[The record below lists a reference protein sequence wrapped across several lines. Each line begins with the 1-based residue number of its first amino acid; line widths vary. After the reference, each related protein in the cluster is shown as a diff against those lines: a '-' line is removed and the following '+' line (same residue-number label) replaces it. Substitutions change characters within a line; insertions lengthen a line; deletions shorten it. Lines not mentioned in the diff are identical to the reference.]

1 MNPETMNLVARAAEA
16 LNWPTRGYF
25 ASWLWR
31 KVSSG
36 LYADWETRKALSR
49 AAGYIPFVGY
59 PLTRSGKIDTMSRA
73 EVERELT
80 ENPLCRMDAEG
91 RTEP

>member
-1 MNPETMNLVARAAEA
+1 MNPAMVRQVVRAAEA
-16 LNWPTRGYF
+16 LHWPTHGYF

-31 KVSSG
+31 EVSSG
-36 LYADWETRKALSR
+36 AYADWEARKALSR

-59 PLTRSGKIDTMSRA
+59 PLTRAGKIDTMSRA

-80 ENPLCRMDAEG
+80 ENPLCRMNAEG
-91 RTEP
+91 RFEP